1 MTPTPLSTF
10 STGAAAAGS
19 EAKDSLEPS
28 VEMLS
33 LEPVEPIEPRRPTT
47 DKVLPEAR
55 FGSSKGGRFPFQT
68 REANQEQ

>member
-10 STGAAAAGS
+10 STGAAAGRDAR
-19 EAKDSLEPS
+19 DSLDPS

-47 DKVLPEAR
+47 DKVLPEVR
-55 FGSSKGGRFPFQT
+55 LGSSKGGRFPFQT

>member
-1 MTPTPLSTF
+1 MTPTPRSTF
-10 STGAAAAGS
+10 STGVEVGR
-19 EAKDSLEPS
+19 EANDSLEPS

-33 LEPVEPIEPRRPTT
+33 LDPVEPIEPRRPTT
-47 DKVLPEAR
+47 DKVLPVAR